1 MNLLSNKRFD
11 SFSRLMYG
19 HETGMKPETVVLF
32 LLCVILGTLP
42 ACATPLTYSA
52 KEIRSQ
58 IVDAETDQPI
68 EGAVIVAQWILFEMG
83 VGHRKRLHIEETVT
97 DKDGRYVI
105 PAWGPKPHPPLTEL
119 DREDPMLAI
128 FKSGYMPLRLYNRI
142 DRSDSLRVSEWD
154 GKVIRLKRFQG
165 GLEDY
170 ARRLESFSIGL
181 AHNGKEWRLFPRMIL
196 ALDAENRR
204 LKSQGL
210 NPNYRTSIFE
220 IEYFDEADRDYLRR
234 YENAK

>member
-1 MNLLSNKRFD
+1 MKRKIQ
-11 SFSRLMYG
+11 RLFFM
-19 HETGMKPETVVLF
+19 LA
-32 LLCVILGTLP
+32 CVATLP

-52 KEIRSQ
+52 KEIRGQ
-58 IVDAETDQPI
+58 IVDAETSQPI

-83 VGHRKRLHIEETVT
+83 VGHRKRLHIHEAVT

-105 PAWGPKPHPPLTEL
+105 PAWGPKPHPPFTEL

-128 FKSGYMPLRLYNRI
+128 FKSGYAPLRLYNRI
-142 DRSDSLRVSEWD
+142 DRADAVRMSDWD
-154 GKVIRLKRFQG
+154 GKVIRLKKFEG

-181 AHNGKEWRLFPRMIL
+181 AHNGNEWKSFPRMVL

-204 LKSQGL
+204 LRSQGL
-210 NPNYRTSIFE
+210 NPNYRTSVFE
-220 IEYFDEADRDYLRR
+220 IEYFGKADRDYLRR